1 VTYRRRVPRY
11 LGPRRTRTIVVDT
24 KGVSST
30 DYSLSPGVAGT
41 AVREWAGGGWNF
53 DDYKRRFR

>member
-1 VTYRRRVPRY
+1 
-11 LGPRRTRTIVVDT
+11 VVDT